1 MDSVADSRR
10 MGKRVVNT
18 VDRVG
23 ISEKQVNFIAERG
36 GIMTIYRAASVI
48 G

>member
-1 MDSVADSRR
+1 MDSVADSQR
-10 MGKRVVNT
+10 MGKMVVNT
-18 VDRVG
+18 VDQVE

-36 GIMTIYRAASVI
+36 GIMTIYRAASMV